1 AASPVVG
8 QGWELQA
15 LTVVLLGG
23 VAFEGGSGR
32 IRSIIYGLVFV
43 GVLNNG
49 LVIMGVS
56 PYIQTTLVGLTLV
69 MAVAL
74 DKGIQKAVSRSV
86 AQNARRRQRRN
97 GQTSSQDIERTEQ
110 ATADVKE

>member
-1 AASPVVG
+1 MYRGYTPTP
-8 QGWELQA
+8 W
-15 LTVVLLGG
+15 T
-23 VAFEGGSGR
+23 R
-32 IRSIIYGLVFV
+32 RTIRRYV
-43 GVLNNG
+43 
-49 LVIMGVS
+49 